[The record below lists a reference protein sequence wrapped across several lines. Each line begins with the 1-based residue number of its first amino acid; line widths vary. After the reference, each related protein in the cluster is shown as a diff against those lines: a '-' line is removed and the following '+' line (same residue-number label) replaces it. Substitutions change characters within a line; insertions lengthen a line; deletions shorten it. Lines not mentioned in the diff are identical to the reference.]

1 LNKPVTLGAAP
12 EMPGAIFGKSTDIE
26 TKWLNVKSQTSAAT
40 GGAGLYNL

>member
-26 TKWLNVKSQTSAAT
+26 TKWLNVKSQTRSQKTEQKLAP
-40 GGAGLYNL
+40 